1 MNTVSIRIEGMHC
14 DHCVQA
20 VTRALTE
27 AGAQDV
33 QVDLAAGTAV
43 AAVPSSLSAE
53 MLAAAVEDI
62 GFDAYVQ

>member
-1 MNTVSIRIEGMHC
+1 MHC

-27 AGAQDV
+27 VGAQDV
-33 QVDLAAGTAV
+33 RVDLAAAAAV
-43 AAVPSSLSAE
+43 ATVPSSLSAE